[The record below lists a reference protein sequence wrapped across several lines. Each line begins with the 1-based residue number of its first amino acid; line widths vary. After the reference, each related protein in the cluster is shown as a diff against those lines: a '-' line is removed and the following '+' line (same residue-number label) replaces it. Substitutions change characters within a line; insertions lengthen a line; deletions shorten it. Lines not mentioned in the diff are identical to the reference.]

1 MVHDLTAI
9 ADAVSRR
16 NVVRTAGAALGV
28 AAASGAAASGTA
40 ASGATTG
47 DRSRV
52 GNGRGS
58 GGPYVSAHRG
68 YRDVFPQNTVAAV
81 SGAARLGADRIEVDL
96 EATSDGEIVVFHDA
110 RLDDLTDE
118 SGLVAETPSEEV
130 LQAEVLGSGETI
142 PTLAEVLSATR
153 PPVTMN
159 LEFKDRGPL
168 SWEEFAKRALDAA
181 YRYPGPFY
189 ASSFDHDAIR
199 AVREV
204 DPDVDVA
211 PIFGS
216 DTEENLA
223 VARELD
229 AEALNCSTGVLDR
242 ELVEIA
248 HEEGRA
254 VNVWTIDSWREAA
267 TPIELGVDGLI
278 ADYPEMAAFGTDG
291 GVGPHR
297 GR

>member
-1 MVHDLTAI
+1 MVHDLAAI
-9 ADAVSRR
+9 TDMVSRR
-16 NVVRTAGAALGV
+16 NVIRTTGAALGV
-28 AAASGAAASGTA
+28 AAASGAATA
-40 ASGATTG
+40 
-47 DRSRV
+47 DRSRG

-58 GGPYVSAHRG
+58 EGPHISAHRG

-81 SGAARLGADRIEVDL
+81 SGAARLGADRIEIDL

-118 SGLVAETPSEEV
+118 TGLVAETPSEEV
-130 LQAEVLGSGETI
+130 LRAEVLGSGETI
-142 PTLAEVLSATR
+142 PTLAETLAATR
-153 PPVTMN
+153 PPVVMN

-168 SWEEFAKRALDAA
+168 TWEEFAKRTLDTA
-181 YRYPGPFY
+181 YQYPGGFY

-199 AVREV
+199 AVRAV

-267 TPIELGVDGLI
+267 TPMELGVDGLI
-278 ADYPEMAAFGTDG
+278 ADYPRMAAFGTDDD
-291 GVGPHR
+291 VRPHP